1 MENNRTNFDLKLGQ
15 FGPNEADADAEAKKM
30 AEFGR
35 GQGRG
40 LGRFLPTGGTW
51 RRTGLKIVTSL

>member
-15 FGPNEADADAEAKKM
+15 FGPNEAEAEAKNM

-35 GQGRG
+35 GRGRGRG
-40 LGRFLPTGGTW
+40 LGRFLGGA
-51 RRTGLKIVTSL
+51 RP